1 MSSPVFTRN
10 NNFSPAPRNPLPEAN
25 GSVMTMENTMHKIVV
40 SFVILLATAGIG
52 WFVPALLLP
61 AVIVGLALGLVNS
74 FKKEPSAPLILIYA
88 AAEGLVVG
96 GFSAVLERMYPG
108 IAVQAV
114 MATFVVIG
122 VTLALF
128 ASGKI
133 RESAK
138 MTKIFMIAM
147 LSYLAFSLLNL
158 VLMVTNVSD
167 NPWGLRGDVHIAGIP
182 LGLILGVLAVLMGAY
197 SLVMDFTFIQ
207 NGVRNQVPA
216 KYGWTGA
223 FGIVV
228 TVVWLYLEIIRMFAI
243 SRN

>member
-1 MSSPVFTRN
+1 
-10 NNFSPAPRNPLPEAN
+10 
-25 GSVMTMENTMHKIVV
+25 MTMENTIQKIVF
-40 SFVILLATAGIG
+40 SFVTLLITAGIG
-52 WFVPALLLP
+52 WFIPSLLLP
-61 AVIVGLALGLVNS
+61 ALLGGLVLGLVNS
-74 FKKEPSAPLILIYA
+74 FKKEPSAPLILIYS

-96 GFSAVLERMYPG
+96 AFSSLLEAYYPG

-133 RESAK
+133 RESPK
-138 MTKIFMIAM
+138 MTKIFMIA
-147 LSYLAFSLLNL
+147 LISYLAFSVLNL
-158 VLMVTNVSD
+158 ILMVTDVSS
-167 NPWGLRGDVHIAGIP
+167 NPWGLRGDVHILGIP
-182 LGLILGVLAVLMGAY
+182 LGLILGALAVLMGAY

-207 NGVRNQVPA
+207 NGVRNQAPE

>member
-10 NNFSPAPRNPLPEAN
+10 NAFSPSPRSPLPEAN
-25 GSVMTMENTMHKIVV
+25 GSVMTMENTMHKIVF

-52 WFVPALLLP
+52 WFFPALLLP
-61 AVIVGLALGLVNS
+61 AVIVGLVLGLVNA

-96 GFSAVLERMYPG
+96 AFSSLLEATYPG

-167 NPWGLRGDVHIAGIP
+167 NPWGLRGDVHILGIP

>member
-1 MSSPVFTRN
+1 MSSPVFTHN
-10 NNFSPAPRNPLPEAN
+10 DSFSPVPRNSLPVTN
-25 GSVMTMENTMHKIVV
+25 GSIMTMENTIQKIVF
-40 SFVILLATAGIG
+40 SFVVLLATAGIG
-52 WFVPALLLP
+52 WFLPVLLLP
-61 AVIVGLALGLVNS
+61 ALLVGLVLGLVNS
-74 FKKEPSAPLILIYA
+74 FKKEPSPPLILIYS

-96 GFSAVLERMYPG
+96 GFSSVLEGLYPG

-122 VTLALF
+122 VTLTLF

-138 MTKIFMIAM
+138 ATKIFMIA
-147 LSYLAFSLLNL
+147 LISYLAFSVLNL
-158 VLMVTNVSD
+158 ILMATNVTS
-167 NPWGLRGDVHIAGIP
+167 NPWGLRGEIHILGIP
-182 LGLILGVLAVLMGAY
+182 LGLILGVLAVVMGAY

-207 NGVRNQVPA
+207 NGVRNELPE

>member
-10 NNFSPAPRNPLPEAN
+10 DNFSQTPRNPLPVAE
-25 GSVMTMENTMHKIVV
+25 GSVMTLDNTIQKIVF
-40 SFVILLATAGIG
+40 SFVTLLATAGIG
-52 WFVPALLLP
+52 WFIPKLLLP
-61 AVIVGLALGLVNS
+61 ALLVGLVLGLVNS
-74 FKKEPSAPLILIYA
+74 FKKEPSPPLILLYS

-96 GFSAVLERMYPG
+96 GFSSLLERYYPG

-138 MTKIFMIAM
+138 ATKIFMIAM

-158 VLMVTNVSD
+158 VLMATNVSS
-167 NPWGLRGDVHIAGIP
+167 NPWGLRGEMHIFGIP
-182 LGLILGVLAVLMGAY
+182 LGLVLGVLAVVMGAY
-197 SLVMDFTFIQ
+197 SLVMDFSFIQ

-223 FGIVV
+223 FGITV

>member
-10 NNFSPAPRNPLPEAN
+10 NNFSPAPRNPLPVTDGA
-25 GSVMTMENTMHKIVV
+25 VMTMENTIQKVV
-40 SFVILLATAGIG
+40 FSFVTLLATAGIG
-52 WFVPALLLP
+52 WFIPKLLLP
-61 AVIVGLALGLVNS
+61 ALLVGLVLGLVNS

-96 GFSAVLERMYPG
+96 AFSSLLEAYYPG

-133 RESAK
+133 RESARA
-138 MTKIFMIAM
+138 TKIFMIAL

-158 VLMVTNVSD
+158 VLMVTNVTS
-167 NPWGLRGDVHIAGIP
+167 NPWGLRGDVHILGMP
-182 LGLILGVLAVLMGAY
+182 LGLILGVLAVIMGAY

-207 NGVRNQVPA
+207 NGVRNRVPE

-223 FGIVV
+223 FGVVV
-228 TVVWLYLEIIRMFAI
+228 TVVWLYLEIIRTFAI
-243 SRN
+243 AKN

>member
-10 NNFSPAPRNPLPEAN
+10 NTFSPAPRNPLPETD
-25 GSVMTMENTMHKIVV
+25 GSKMTMENTMHKIVF
-40 SFVILLATAGIG
+40 SFAILLATAGVG
-52 WFVPALLLP
+52 WFFPKLLLP
-61 AVIVGLALGLVNS
+61 AVIVGLVLGLINS

-96 GFSAVLERMYPG
+96 AFSSLLEAYYPG

-138 MTKIFMIAM
+138 MTKVFMIAL

-158 VLMVTNVSD
+158 VLMVTDVTS
-167 NPWGLRGDVHIAGIP
+167 NPWGLRGDVHIFGIP

>member
-61 AVIVGLALGLVNS
+61 AVIVGLVLGLVNS

>member
-10 NNFSPAPRNPLPEAN
+10 NSFSPSPQNPLPVTD
-25 GSVMTMENTMHKIVV
+25 GSVMTMENTIQKVVV
-40 SFVILLATAGIG
+40 SFAILLVTAGIG
-52 WFVPALLLP
+52 WFIPQLLLP
-61 AVIVGLALGLVNS
+61 AVIVGFVLVLVNS

-96 GFSAVLERMYPG
+96 AFSSLLENYYPG
-108 IAVQAV
+108 IALQAV

-158 VLMVTNVSD
+158 VLMVTDASS
-167 NPWGLRGDVHIAGIP
+167 NPWGLRGEMHIFGIP
-182 LGLILGVLAVLMGAY
+182 LGLILGALAVLMGAY
-197 SLVMDFTFIQ
+197 SLVMDFSFIQ

>member
-10 NNFSPAPRNPLPEAN
+10 DNFSPAPRNSLPVTT
-25 GSVMTMENTMHKIVV
+25 GSVMTLDNTIQKIVV

-52 WFVPALLLP
+52 WFFPVLLLP
-61 AVIVGLALGLVNS
+61 AVIVALVLGLVNA
-74 FKKEPSAPLILIYA
+74 FKKEPSPPLILLYA

-96 GFSAVLERMYPG
+96 GFSSWLERLHPG

-138 MTKIFMIAM
+138 ATKIFMIVL
-147 LSYLAFSLLNL
+147 LSYVAFSLLNL
-158 VLMVTNVSD
+158 VLMVTNVST
-167 NPWGLRGDVHIAGIP
+167 NPWGLRGALIFGIP
-182 LGLILGVLAVLMGAY
+182 LGLVLGALAVLMGAY

-207 NGVRNQVPA
+207 NGVRNRLPER
-216 KYGWTGA
+216 YGWTGA

-243 SRN
+243 SRS